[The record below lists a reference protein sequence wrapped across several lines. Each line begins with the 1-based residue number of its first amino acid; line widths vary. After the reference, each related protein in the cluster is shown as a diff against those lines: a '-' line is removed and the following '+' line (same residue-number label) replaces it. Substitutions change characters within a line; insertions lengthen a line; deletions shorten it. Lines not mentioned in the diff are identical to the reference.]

1 MTTPR
6 DIEQTLQQL
15 GRDWP
20 ADASIVDHV
29 VHRIETTSVRPAV
42 AAAPRQRW
50 RSWLAIAAALTG
62 LIAAWWALAPVD
74 NSLYAQALQ
83 AMEDA
88 RTVHRVFKSIAGAD
102 QPAKV
107 AVESW
112 CERGV
117 GYRVDLPDEVR
128 MANTEHLWTYRKQG
142 KLAFRSDDPD
152 INKMIDRELD
162 LKQMLEE
169 LRRLGFERFAEQDEK
184 IDGRQLTAYLLTKIN
199 QVPPGAAQ
207 GPERRGIVYL
217 DDKSRIVR
225 TRQEIRQGDQW
236 VANVLI
242 EWEYDV
248 PIDRKLF
255 EPDFGDGV
263 KIVDAA
269 AGFDELVRLDNA
281 VYQDERRGIIFAIHR
296 LERFEN
302 DGILVVS
309 SVRGAPA
316 TLKKY
321 PLTSRMVQLGMY
333 FTDGPAKNL
342 QTSPQGNQYFRI
354 EMASVGSQ
362 GIDLC
367 WWVLVPRGTNAPPYE
382 VEPGKVK
389 LPVGY
394 TPVGWT
400 EYGKTFADA
409 NGVLQHETWD
419 AVVDL
424 PENQSPPSLGEV
436 ADSILA
442 DMSRLQAIPFRRLF
456 LGVKP
461 GTNVSDL
468 RSPDE
473 IGGAE
478 YRAAPNET
486 SWNGTSGI

>member
-1 MTTPR
+1 MF
-6 DIEQTLQQL
+6 D
-15 GRDWP
+15 
-20 ADASIVDHV
+20 
-29 VHRIETTSVRPAV
+29 
-42 AAAPRQRW
+42 QRW
-50 RSWLAIAAALTG
+50 PRLRASGGVSWVAIAAALTG
-62 LIAAWWALAPVD
+62 LIAAWWAFAPVD

-88 RTVHRVFKSIAGAD
+88 HTVHRVFKSIAGAD

-112 CERGV
+112 CEHGV

-199 QVPPGAAQ
+199 QVPPGAP
-207 GPERRGIVYL
+207 GPGATRHCVSRRQVAHRAHPAGNA
-217 DDKSRIVR
+217 
-225 TRQEIRQGDQW
+225 QGDQW

-309 SVRGAPA
+309 SVRVRRRH
-316 TLKKY
+316 
-321 PLTSRMVQLGMY
+321 S
-333 FTDGPAKNL
+333 KN
-342 QTSPQGNQYFRI
+342 TR
-354 EMASVGSQ
+354 
-362 GIDLC
+362 
-367 WWVLVPRGTNAPPYE
+367 
-382 VEPGKVK
+382 
-389 LPVGY
+389 
-394 TPVGWT
+394 
-400 EYGKTFADA
+400 
-409 NGVLQHETWD
+409 
-419 AVVDL
+419 
-424 PENQSPPSLGEV
+424 SLRE
-436 ADSILA
+436 
-442 DMSRLQAIPFRRLF
+442 
-456 LGVKP
+456 
-461 GTNVSDL
+461 
-468 RSPDE
+468 
-473 IGGAE
+473 
-478 YRAAPNET
+478 
-486 SWNGTSGI
+486 